1 MGTISDLQPLTIR
14 GSPEYRASSS
24 LWCGGAMP
32 EVWIVASCGSRQSL
46 AWAVHHFIFAAC
58 FACCLLPEAAHAQ
71 SPCAGIRSTRDF
83 ALCVDDVASF
93 QCRNSLSFAALRA
106 CFSRTAR
113 AMVGDRES
121 EIEKW
126 AGESLAYDCAQW
138 FLPGLIACS
147 THALSG
153 APEEWC
159 FRKDEN
165 TVSWCSGDPPNPNC
179 KTISCPLTSCNT
191 SSVFS
196 RCGMVFNPKLK

>member
-1 MGTISDLQPLTIR
+1 MSALRPFIPQFQTLFCVAANDEIGQFQQSAMAETQVSVEDMDSGPSIS
-14 GSPEYRASSS
+14 
-24 LWCGGAMP
+24 
-32 EVWIVASCGSRQSL
+32 EVDSA
-46 AWAVHHFIFAAC
+46 
-58 FACCLLPEAAHAQ
+58 
-71 SPCAGIRSTRDF
+71 T
-83 ALCVDDVASF
+83 
-93 QCRNSLSFAALRA
+93 RNSLSFAALRA

-147 THALSG
+147 IHALSG